1 MILVETAAGPSKA
14 ALRAWVRARRSERS
28 SLDRERASTAIA
40 RPASSG
46 TPSEPY
52 GPSMRDSS
60 VSGAGGGT
68 SRKNT

>member
-40 RPASSG
+40 
-46 TPSEPY
+46 
-52 GPSMRDSS
+52 
-60 VSGAGGGT
+60 
-68 SRKNT
+68 